1 MKTLIRVAVCILAL
15 CASVPASAQSARATP
30 AEVRREL
37 DAARARWKA
46 NPVPH
51 YRLRVSTFNP
61 LLWTVRESDVRNGAV
76 LVARQSS
83 GMPGIGQPAGTNW
96 GPFDGQTVE
105 ALFQLI
111 EFALNQ
117 PGEKVGGRLLPNIV
131 LAKYDARGTPT
142 SIYSGP
148 PAEAGRS
155 VQVARARP
163 PCESGPRVQHSVRI
177 RHE

>member
-61 LLWTVRESDVRNGAV
+61 LLRTVRESDVRNGAV